1 MVFSFFTKKP
11 EKMVARP
18 SVNPRAKESVPPD
31 SLPPP
36 PPPAQ
41 PAKTP
46 PPSKP
51 DKAPEETASSDFS
64 DFVFSEASASFQV
77 EDELDPIDATAEE
90 AAMLFSNAQDDAVR
104 QTLENAIKS
113 HRSGK
118 AERLWLMLFDLYR
131 LNGNQSAFE
140 TLGIEY
146 AGCFEKSPPGWE
158 NRSPTSTK
166 QNSAGQVARN
176 LLFQGNLTEDNLA
189 AIDAIAKVF
198 GKHPRLRL
206 DLSKIKHLD
215 NAGCER
221 LLALLQKARRA
232 RQEIELLGR
241 DALAS
246 LVHEKVRPGQASDP
260 DCWLLFLELCQ
271 LQGRHELFE
280 EVALDYAVTFEIS
293 PPSWECTRVAAPE
306 PAAPPPTQEAD
317 ETTDSYV
324 LQGNIKGQRFAD
336 LMAHA
341 QARSTLLIECSGL
354 TRMDFISAGAMLNN
368 LVVIRQSGKPIIFQ
382 HPHHLV
388 AELFSIV
395 GINAVATIVFAKF

>member
-18 SVNPRAKESVPPD
+18 SVNPRAKESLVPD
-31 SLPPP
+31 SLDPS
-36 PPPAQ
+36 AQ
-41 PAKTP
+41 AAKTP
-46 PPSKP
+46 APRPS
-51 DKAPEETASSDFS
+51 DNMPEEAISSGFS
-64 DFVFSEASASFQV
+64 DFVFSEASANIQV

-90 AAMLFSNAQDDAVR
+90 AAMLFSNAQNDAVR
-104 QTLENAIKS
+104 QTLESAVKS
-113 HRSGK
+113 HRTGK
-118 AERLWLMLFDLYR
+118 AERLWLMLFDLHR
-131 LNGNQSAFE
+131 LNGEQAAFE
-140 TLGIEY
+140 VLGIEF
-146 AGCFEKSPPGWE
+146 AGCFEKSPPGWKC
-158 NRSPTSTK
+158 RATTPPK
-166 QNSAGQVARN
+166 QKAAEQAVRN
-176 LLFQGNLTEDNLA
+176 LLFQGNLTEDNLDS
-189 AIDAIAKVF
+189 IEAIANIF
-198 GKHPRLRL
+198 GKQPRLRL
-206 DLSKIKHLD
+206 DLSKIERLD
-215 NAGCER
+215 NAGCKQ
-221 LLALLQKARRA
+221 LLTVLQKARKA
-232 RQEIELLGR
+232 RQDIELLGR
-241 DALAS
+241 DALARR
-246 LVHEKVRPGQASDP
+246 VREQVRPGQASDP

-293 PPSWECTRVAAPE
+293 PPSWESTRVAAPE
-306 PAAPPPTQEAD
+306 PVAPPSTPEAD

-354 TRMDFISAGAMLNN
+354 TRMDFISAGAMLNS

>member
-31 SLPPP
+31 SLPP
-36 PPPAQ
+36 Q
-41 PAKTP
+41 TAKTP
-46 PPSKP
+46 PPPTP
-51 DKAPEETASSDFS
+51 DKHPEETASSDFS

-293 PPSWECTRVAAPE
+293 PPSWESTRVAAPE
-306 PAAPPPTQEAD
+306 PVAPPSTPEAD